1 LPFFFLSALLSS
13 GFLFYFVIF
22 FSLAFSLFF
31 FSLGPIKVFQL
42 VVSMSLPPKLTK
54 PTPLISRS
62 NNNKKEATAAVRMK
76 EVGRDS
82 FTGEPAKASSSQPA
96 TRQTLVWWCSTHE
109 ITTPT
114 IDTPHPH
121 THIPL
126 RRPRKHFLVS
136 SQQHKRAHLACKKKT
151 PRRSSSSTTA
161 VGFPSIGRDCK
172 QRPEDPHFAGLGQ
185 YLR

>member
-1 LPFFFLSALLSS
+1 
-13 GFLFYFVIF
+13 
-22 FSLAFSLFF
+22 
-31 FSLGPIKVFQL
+31 
-42 VVSMSLPPKLTK
+42 
-54 PTPLISRS
+54 
-62 NNNKKEATAAVRMK
+62 
-76 EVGRDS
+76 
-82 FTGEPAKASSSQPA
+82 
-96 TRQTLVWWCSTHE
+96 VWWCSTHE

-172 QRPEDPHFAGLGQ
+172 QRPEDRHFAGLGQ